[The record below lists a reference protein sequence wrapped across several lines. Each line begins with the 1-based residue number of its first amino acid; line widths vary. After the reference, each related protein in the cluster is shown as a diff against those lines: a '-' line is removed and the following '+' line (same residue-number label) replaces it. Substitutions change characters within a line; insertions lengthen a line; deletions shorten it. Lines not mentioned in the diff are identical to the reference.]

1 MSSVLV
7 DERDIEL
14 ESNLERGVAL
24 FKELVRRANAGE
36 AIGVSYV
43 KFVERVHGV
52 RFGELRGRKWSQSD
66 VSDAL
71 QLADQVT
78 EEAGRRSVRRGD
90 VVIKA
95 GMDTFIWRKTPPHV
109 RPLGAWT
116 GRLPYSREDWL
127 TVFPDGT
134 RRLVDDD
141 PS

>member
-90 VVIKA
+90 V
-95 GMDTFIWRKTPPHV
+95 
-109 RPLGAWT
+109 
-116 GRLPYSREDWL
+116 
-127 TVFPDGT
+127 T
-134 RRLVDDD
+134 RRGPHPDHGNGLAGEPRLG
-141 PS
+141 PSVTLAPDTGGYTRGTVASTG